1 MRSRNQDQKEKHLP
15 SVTSLQRPLLTK
27 LGIMP
32 AGKGKQFKEL
42 STFSQ
47 SRQLRVNLDLRGI
60 KWITGTG

>member
-1 MRSRNQDQKEKHLP
+1 MRCRSQDQKEKRLP
-15 SVTSLQRPLLTK
+15 SVMSLQRPLLTK

-32 AGKGKQFKEL
+32 AGKGKKFEEL

-47 SRQLRVNLDLRGI
+47 SRQLRVNLELRGI